1 MKQTGATSLPNTKF
15 AKALLRWYD
24 AVKISLPWR
33 GGRDPYQIWLAEIM
47 LQQTRVAA
55 VKEYY
60 SRWLEK
66 FPTIEKLAAASLDEV
81 LKAWEGLGYYTRARN
96 VHKLAKIIVN
106 DHQSQFL
113 NTAEALQTLPGI
125 GRYTAAAI
133 ASIAFDE
140 RVAVLDGNVIRILAR
155 LLDLPDEINQPKVQT
170 KLWDVA
176 ESLLPKK
183 RCGDYNQAIMDLGR
197 TICTPRNPA
206 CTACPVQKFCLA
218 FQNQTVHLRPVKK
231 AKVSIPKIHA
241 AAAVIRDKQQR
252 ILLVQRKPEG
262 LLGGLW
268 MLPQTNC
275 EADENYQ
282 ACLQR
287 NFQKDFRVEIF
298 VGEEMAHAT
307 QTFTHFYL
315 TLRAFACEIH
325 QGKLKSKL
333 KMKWAALTEINEY
346 SFGKAD
352 RAIIDALENWQPRLF
367 EEK

>member
-1 MKQTGATSLPNTKF
+1 MKQTGAMPLPNAKF
-15 AKALLRWYD
+15 ANALLRWYD
-24 AVKISLPWR
+24 AAKIFLPWR
-33 GGRDPYQIWLAEIM
+33 GGRDPYHIWLSEIM

-66 FPTIEKLAAASLDEV
+66 FPTIEKLATASLDEV

-106 DHQSQFL
+106 DHQGQFP

-133 ASIAFDE
+133 ASITFDE
-140 RVAVLDGNVIRILAR
+140 RVAVLDGNVIRILSR

-170 KLWDVA
+170 KLWNVA
-176 ESLLPKK
+176 ESRLPKN

-197 TICTPRNPA
+197 TICTPRNPN
-206 CTACPVQKFCLA
+206 CGECPVQKFCEA
-218 FQNQTVHLRPVKK
+218 YKNKTTHLRPVKK
-231 AKVSIPKIHA
+231 AKASIPKIHA

-252 ILLVQRKPEG
+252 ILLVQRKLDG

-282 ACLQR
+282 TCLQR
-287 NFQKDFRVEIF
+287 NFQKDFGTEIF
-298 VGEEMAHAT
+298 VGEEMTHAT
-307 QTFTHFYL
+307 QTFTHFHL
-315 TLRAFACEIH
+315 TLCAFACEIH

-333 KMKWAALTEINEY
+333 KMKWVARAEMSKY

-367 EEK
+367 T